1 MATEKKQYTDNE
13 LMAFISSSL
22 KFGLREICEELRK
35 IREAIELKNERGD
48 NNVPF

>member
-1 MATEKKQYTDNE
+1 MAIEKKQYTDNE

-35 IREAIELKNERGD
+35 IREALELKNERGG